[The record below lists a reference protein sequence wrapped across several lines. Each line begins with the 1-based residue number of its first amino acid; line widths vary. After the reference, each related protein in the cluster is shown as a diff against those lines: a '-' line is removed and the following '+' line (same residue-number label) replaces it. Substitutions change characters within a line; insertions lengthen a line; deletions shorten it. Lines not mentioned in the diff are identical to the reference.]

1 MMRLLLKKRALLRTA
16 EWCVL
21 CVANGV
27 IGFLFLT
34 LGFALAV
41 AFCHIF
47 GLDTQ
52 WAANL
57 TGYFG

>member
-1 MMRLLLKKRALLRTA
+1 MMRLMLKKRALLRTA
-16 EWCVL
+16 EWCAV
-21 CVANGV
+21 CIANGV

-47 GLDTQ
+47 GLDTH

>member
-1 MMRLLLKKRALLRTA
+1 MMKLMLKKKRLMRLA

-34 LGFALAV
+34 LGFAMAV
-41 AFCHIF
+41 AFCHIW

-52 WAANL
+52 WAANI